1 MPAVFCRLRQS
12 YMGKIRSPEMGLRAV
27 VYMVSTVAQDKSP
40 RGVDYRGRRGRQ
52 RGRLL
57 LTHSLVPP
65 AGAAV
70 NASGGHR
77 AYLARGQRHRSMC
90 GLVFMPASPWG
101 GSQTAS
107 PMAAITI
114 KCASVRDPAVALK
127 TSFHLAGPESSS
139 CFSVF
144 VMTQHEGRGEMSFP
158 WVIGGVPPLG
168 PQTWACVRRR
178 PQGHL

>member
-70 NASGGHR
+70 NARGGHR

-90 GLVFMPASPWG
+90 GLVFTPACPLG

-114 KCASVRDPAVALK
+114 KCASVREPAVALK
-127 TSFHLAGPESSS
+127 TSFHLESSS

-144 VMTQHEGRGEMSFP
+144 AMTQREGRGEMSFP
-158 WVIGGVPPLG
+158 WFIGGVPPLS
-168 PQTWACVRRR
+168 PQASACVRRR